1 MNCNERLKNK
11 KEKNTCWLM
20 IIYIKILIDT
30 DDKIRNDI
38 TFKNFVILITC
49 FIKLDSKFYPE
60 LFVGETLLTDC
71 LH

>member
-1 MNCNERLKNK
+1 
-11 KEKNTCWLM
+11 M

-38 TFKNFVILITC
+38 TFKNFVILIKC

-60 LFVGETLLTDC
+60 LFAGETLLTDC